1 MTHEIFVNTI
11 EGILGD
17 NLTRGQITRLE
28 NLVTQYDHD
37 KAMDVI
43 KYAQAVVSECVLKGF
58 NLDA

>member
-17 NLTRGQITRLE
+17 NLTRDQITRLE

-43 KYAQAVVSECVLKGF
+43 RYAQAVVGECVLKGF